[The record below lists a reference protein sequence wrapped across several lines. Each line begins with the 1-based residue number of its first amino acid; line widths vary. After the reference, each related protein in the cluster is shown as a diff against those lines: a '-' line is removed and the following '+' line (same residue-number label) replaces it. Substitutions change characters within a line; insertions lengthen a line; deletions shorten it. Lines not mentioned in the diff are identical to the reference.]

1 MLFFLIAIFY
11 VGVFSVAV
19 DRFSFPLYQTLEKKN
34 NQDSFAFAAFIYVYD
49 IYIVSEKKKPL

>member
-19 DRFSFPLYQTLEKKN
+19 DRFSFPLYQTLEKKIIRTVLL
-34 NQDSFAFAAFIYVYD
+34 SLRSYMYMIYT
-49 IYIVSEKKKPL
+49 